1 MDLKLQHVVIRT
13 TDIKTA
19 KDFYVNKLGLVMLEE
34 AENFFA
40 AIAGGV
46 RLSFFGGYERQEITE
61 DAKTGVSLILR
72 TKSLDEATKTAR
84 DKGIPVN
91 GDVID
96 ISGFHKF
103 LEIEDPDGN
112 ILFLAEYE
120 KEPV

>member
-13 TDIKTA
+13 TDIKNA

-40 AIAGGV
+40 AKAGGI

-72 TKSLDEATKTAR
+72 TKNLDEAMKTAR

-91 GDVID
+91 GEI
-96 ISGFHKF
+96 INIPGFHKF

-120 KEPV
+120 KDPV